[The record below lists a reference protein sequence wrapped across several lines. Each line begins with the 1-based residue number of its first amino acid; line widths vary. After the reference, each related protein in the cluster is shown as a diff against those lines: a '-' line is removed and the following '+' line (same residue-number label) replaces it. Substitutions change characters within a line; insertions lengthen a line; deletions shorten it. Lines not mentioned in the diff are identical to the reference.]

1 MPELL
6 PSFMVLGSLLI
17 TLFILIKRASD
28 RKAGTIVNCALM
40 AALCFVG
47 GLLLSAMYTRAVGNE
62 SSSPLIIAILVLI
75 GSLGSLAIYI
85 KLDNNKKKQL
95 NNAE

>member
-17 TLFILIKRASD
+17 TLFILIKRAPD
-28 RKAGTIVNCALM
+28 RKAGTIVSCVLM
-40 AALCFVG
+40 AALCFIG

-62 SSSPLIIAILVLI
+62 SSNPLIIAILVLI
-75 GSLGSLAIYI
+75 GTLGSLVIYI
-85 KLDNNKKKQL
+85 KLDNKQKL